1 VRIFC
6 IRVVL
11 VAVAFVGVS
20 VAHADWEDG
29 VAAYQR
35 GDFAAAEA
43 NFAEAVTS
51 NPRYGGSH
59 YMLGL
64 CQERLGKIPEA
75 VASLSK
81 AVELAPD
88 NAQYTIGLA
97 QALNS
102 NGQPDR
108 AYELLTSMDPEG
120 VDSELLT
127 MRALVLAGTALKL
140 GKVEDALHVV
150 EQRVAEDPTNPSL
163 HRAAGMAL
171 DRLGRPSDAFDAYAR
186 ACELNPEDAA
196 SCRAAVN
203 AALAVDAQGVSTA
216 ERAQIFDRSA
226 ELAAAL
232 ATSSPTPEHLV
243 LAGETSFRA
252 ARFDDAANWFEAAY
266 SAGANDPM
274 TLYYWGRS
282 LGSSGQYEEALA
294 KFSSALESG
303 PDSSLAVR
311 INSQLARLAEC
322 RFDLEAAARHH
333 RISGNEKR
341 SEEMEALAITY
352 GNAFQRRRELADTI
366 AGLRRT
372 LPQLEDLGDADGQEA
387 ISGKIAGL
395 EKELASLDAELASV
409 RNALEKSCPG
419 TN

>member
-1 VRIFC
+1 MAL
-6 IRVVL
+6 VL
-11 VAVAFVGVS
+11 AGVPA
-20 VAHADWEDG
+20 AHADWEDG
-29 VAAYQR
+29 VAAFQR
-35 GDFAAAEA
+35 GDFSTAEA
-43 NFAEAVTS
+43 NFAEAVIS
-51 NPRYGGSH
+51 NPRYAGSH

-81 AVELAPD
+81 AVELAPE

-108 AYELLTSMDPEG
+108 AYELLMSMDPAG

-140 GKVEDALHVV
+140 GKVEDALHIV
-150 EQRVAEDPTNPSL
+150 EQRVAEDPSNPSL

-171 DRLGRPSDAFDAYAR
+171 DRLGRPNDAFDAYAR
-186 ACELNPEDAA
+186 ACELNPDDAA

-203 AALAVDAQGVSTA
+203 AALAVDAQGVSAA
-216 ERAQIFDRSA
+216 ERAEIFARSA
-226 ELAAAL
+226 DLAAAL
-232 ATSSPTPEHLV
+232 ATSTPTPEHLV

-252 ARFDDAANWFEAAY
+252 ERFEHAATWFEKAF
-266 SAGANDPM
+266 SAGANDPL

-282 LGSSGQYEEALA
+282 LGSSGQYENALA
-294 KFSSALESG
+294 KYSSALESR
-303 PDSSLAVR
+303 PDDSLTVR
-311 INSQLARLAEC
+311 IRSQLARLAEC

-333 RISGNEKR
+333 RLSGNESR
-341 SEEMEALAITY
+341 AEEMEALVITY
-352 GNAFQRRRELADTI
+352 GNAFRRRRELADTI
-366 AGLRRT
+366 AGLRQT
-372 LPQLEDLGDADGQEA
+372 LPQLEDLGDAAGQEA

-395 EKELASLDAELASV
+395 EKELASLDVELAAV
-409 RNALEKSCPG
+409 RQALEKSCP
-419 TN
+419 